1 MKKLMS
7 LLLLLPLIVI
17 TGCSPNDESIDSN
30 LENEANLKAN
40 AQSRNSNSGR
50 HAPAI
55 WSDCETYGTLG
66 TNTSFKPTAGNFDE
80 IYVGGI
86 FKNGLG
92 AISESHPGD
101 QDYNGGRWHVNTL
114 KAGVDVTKYWDACSV
129 EDLDLSDFDA
139 TDVYFECPM
148 LPNN

>member
-1 MKKLMS
+1 MKKLLS
-7 LLLLLPLIVI
+7 LMLLLPLIAI
-17 TGCSPNDESIDSN
+17 FGCSPNEEPIDPNVS
-30 LENEANLKAN
+30 NEANLKAN
-40 AQSRNSNSGR
+40 RNSNSAR

-55 WSDCETYGTLG
+55 WSDCDTYGTLA
-66 TNTSFKPTAGNFDE
+66 TKTSFKPTAGNFDE
-80 IYVGGI
+80 IYVGAM

-114 KAGVDVTKYWDACSV
+114 KAGVDMTKYWDACSV
-129 EDLDLSDFDA
+129 EDLDLSDFES

>member
-1 MKKLMS
+1 MKKLLSFM
-7 LLLLLPLIVI
+7 LLLPLIVI
-17 TGCSPNDESIDSN
+17 TACSPNDEAIDPN
-30 LENEANLKAN
+30 LVNEANLKADI
-40 AQSRNSNSGR
+40 QSRNSNSAR

-55 WSDCETYGTLG
+55 WSDCETYGTLS
-66 TNTSFKPTAGNFDE
+66 TRTSFKPTAGKFDE
-80 IYVGGI
+80 IYVGGM

-114 KAGVDVTKYWDACSV
+114 KAGVDATKYWDTCSV
-129 EDLDLSDFDA
+129 EDLDLSDFES